1 MLRALLFFVAL
12 ALPGLAS
19 ATAGPIP
26 VGGGPP
32 RETLAVLYFENQGNP
47 DLEPLKVGLSQM
59 LITDLTGTDGITVVE
74 RSQLQAILDEL
85 ELGHSGV
92 ADPATAARVGELL
105 GSKWMLLGSY
115 FELMG
120 TLRIDARLVRV
131 ETGEIVHAFGVND
144 TTASFMQMEKSLA
157 SSFRGALAAQAASIS
172 IPDGPSGI
180 ADAGHEIPDD
190 GVAYSGEL
198 TRGGSPAASDTE
210 VVAPDPKA
218 IEAAVAFSEGLIF
231 LDRSDVPRARE
242 AFEQAVAASPQL
254 EAAKQALASLEI

>member
-1 MLRALLFFVAL
+1 MVRALLITALL

-19 ATAGPIP
+19 ATTSGTPA
-26 VGGGPP
+26 
-32 RETLAVLYFENQGNP
+32 RETLAVLYFENQGNE

-59 LITDLTGTDGITVVE
+59 LITDLTGTEGVTVVE
-74 RSQLQAILDEL
+74 RAQLQAILDEL

-157 SSFRGALAAQAASIS
+157 ASFRGALVAQSAATT

-180 ADAGHEIPDD
+180 ADAGGTPEDD
-190 GVAYSGEL
+190 AVADAGSL
-198 TRGGSPAASDTE
+198 TRGGTEAAADTA
-210 VVAPDPKA
+210 VIAPDPKA

-254 EAAKQALASLEI
+254 EAAKHALSSLEI

>member
-1 MLRALLFFVAL
+1 MLRALLLLTLL
-12 ALPGLAS
+12 AVPAVSS
-19 ATAGPIP
+19 ATVAG
-26 VGGGPP
+26 
-32 RETLAVLYFENQGNP
+32 ETLAVLYFENQGNP

-59 LITDLTGTDGITVVE
+59 LITDLAGAEGVTVVE

-105 GSKWMLLGSY
+105 GSKWLLLGSY

-144 TTASFMQMEKSLA
+144 ATSAFMQMEKTLA
-157 SSFRGALAAQAASIS
+157 GSFQSALAAQTSGV
-172 IPDGPSGI
+172 PTEPGPSGVAEVAPDPGEDGLAEGGGVTRSGA
-180 ADAGHEIPDD
+180 AD
-190 GVAYSGEL
+190 
-198 TRGGSPAASDTE
+198 DTA
-210 VVAPDPKA
+210 VVAPDPRA
-218 IEAAVAFSEGLIF
+218 LEAAVAFSEGLIF

-242 AFEQAVAASPQL
+242 AFQQAVAANPAL
-254 EAAKQALASLEI
+254 DAAQQALASLEI